1 MSINLTL
8 LLVMG
13 VLYAVGVFL
22 LLERSLT
29 RVLLGLMLL
38 ANATNILLL
47 TTGGYA
53 GLAPV
58 FNKDIP
64 STEYNDPL
72 PQAFI
77 LTSIVISF
85 AVTAF
90 MLSLIY
96 RSWLLSR
103 ADRIQVDREDIRV
116 AMQDLYDDEEDSEIP
131 IEVSDFHENNQP
143 LGKRETI
150 PGIRPK
156 RVTDAKGAVRAKQE
170 VHPESPAPKSARSGS
185 PGPKQPRQHKE
196 EKE

>member
-1 MSINLTL
+1 MSINVTL

-13 VLYAVGVFL
+13 VLYAVGLFL

-53 GLAPV
+53 GLAPI

-64 STEYNDPL
+64 SSEYNDPL

-103 ADRIQVDREDIRV
+103 ADHIQVDQEDIRV
-116 AMQDLYDDEEDSEIP
+116 AMQELYDDEEDSEIA

-156 RVTDAKGAVRAKQE
+156 RVTDALDAKRAEKDIHPKSPVLDKPE
-170 VHPESPAPKSARSGS
+170 VESPE
-185 PGPKQPRQHKE
+185 E

>member
-13 VLYAVGVFL
+13 VLYAVGLYL

-53 GLAPV
+53 GLAPI
-58 FNKDIP
+58 FSKDIP
-64 STEYNDPL
+64 SSEYNDPL

-103 ADRIQVDREDIRV
+103 ADHIQVDQEDLRV
-116 AMQDLYDDEEDSEIP
+116 AMQELYDDEEDSEIA

-150 PGIRPK
+150 PGIGPK
-156 RVTDAKGAVRAKQE
+156 RVNDSKAAASPQRE
-170 VHPESPAPKSARSGS
+170 IHPEA
-185 PGPKQPRQHKE
+185 PGPKKPKE
-196 EKE
+196 EKK

>member
-1 MSINLTL
+1 MSVNLTL

-13 VLYAVGVFL
+13 VLYAVGIYL

-38 ANATNILLL
+38 ANATNLLLL

-53 GLAPV
+53 GLAPI

-64 STEYNDPL
+64 PAEYNDPL

-85 AVTAF
+85 AVTSF

-103 ADRIQVDREDIRV
+103 ADHIQVDMEDIRV
-116 AMQDLYDDEEDSEIP
+116 AKQEIYDDEEDSEIAVE
-131 IEVSDFHENNQP
+131 ISDFHENDKP
-143 LGKRETI
+143 LEKRETV

-156 RVTDAKGAVRAKQE
+156 KASPTPELPGHESEAHPVT
-170 VHPESPAPKSARSGS
+170 PEKDN
-185 PGPKQPRQHKE
+185 E
-196 EKE
+196 

>member
-1 MSINLTL
+1 MNVNLTL
-8 LLVMG
+8 LIIMG
-13 VLYAVGVFL
+13 VFYAVGIYL

-38 ANATNILLL
+38 ANGTNILLL

-53 GLAPV
+53 GLAPI

-64 STEYNDPL
+64 SSEYNDPL

-96 RSWLLSR
+96 RSWLLSQ
-103 ADRIQVDREDIRV
+103 ADEIQDDLEDQRV
-116 AMQDLYDDEEDSEIP
+116 AVQDLYDDEEDSEIAM
-131 IEVSDFHENNQP
+131 EVSDFHDNTPTAGLPAIESRSEPVQTPVQNSAKASTQQS
-143 LGKRETI
+143 LTEQSSTKQGKE
-150 PGIRPK
+150 
-156 RVTDAKGAVRAKQE
+156 
-170 VHPESPAPKSARSGS
+170 
-185 PGPKQPRQHKE
+185 
-196 EKE
+196 

>member
-1 MSINLTL
+1 MSINMTL

-13 VLYAVGVFL
+13 VLYAIGIYL

-53 GLAPV
+53 GLAPI

-64 STEYNDPL
+64 ATEYNDPL

-96 RSWLLSR
+96 RSWLLSH
-103 ADRIQVDREDIRV
+103 ADVIQDDREDLRV
-116 AMQDLYDDEEDSEIP
+116 ASQDLFDVEEDSEIA
-131 IEVSDFHENNQP
+131 IEISDFHENDHP
-143 LGKRETI
+143 LESREMI
-150 PGIRPK
+150 PG
-156 RVTDAKGAVRAKQE
+156 VTLK
-170 VHPESPAPKSARSGS
+170 KSATAHNAHSRARHNAKPNAQPNAQPNAEPQAPEDRS
-185 PGPKQPRQHKE
+185 
-196 EKE
+196 

>member
-1 MSINLTL
+1 MSVNLTL
-8 LLVMG
+8 LTIMG
-13 VLYAVGVFL
+13 VLYAVGIYL

-29 RVLLGLMLL
+29 RILLGLMLL
-38 ANATNILLL
+38 ANATNLLLL

-53 GLAPV
+53 GLAPI

-64 STEYNDPL
+64 ATEYNDPL

-103 ADRIQVDREDIRV
+103 ADRIEIDIEDIRV
-116 AMQDLYDDEEDSEIP
+116 AKQEIYDDEEDSEIAV
-131 IEVSDFHENNQP
+131 EVSDFHENEQP
-143 LGKRETI
+143 LARRQTV
-150 PGIRPK
+150 PGIGPK
-156 RVTDAKGAVRAKQE
+156 KVVIIRAKTKKAK
-170 VHPESPAPKSARSGS
+170 PD
-185 PGPKQPRQHKE
+185 GPSVADKKG
-196 EKE
+196 KL

>member
-1 MSINLTL
+1 MNANLTL

-13 VLYAVGVFL
+13 VLYAVGIYL
-22 LLERSLT
+22 LLEKSLT

-64 STEYNDPL
+64 SGEYNDPL

-90 MLSLIY
+90 MLGLIY

-103 ADRIQVDREDIRV
+103 ADDIQVDLEDIRV
-116 AMQDLYDDEEDSEIP
+116 ATQGLYDDEEDSEIAVE
-131 IEVSDFHENNQP
+131 ISDFHENDQP

-150 PGIRPK
+150 PGIGPK
-156 RVTDAKGAVRAKQE
+156 RSEKPAK
-170 VHPESPAPKSARSGS
+170 PEKPSKPDK
-185 PGPKQPRQHKE
+185 PGKE
-196 EKE
+196 KA

>member
-1 MSINLTL
+1 MSVNLTL

-13 VLYAVGVFL
+13 VLYAVGIYL

-38 ANATNILLL
+38 ANATNLLLL

-53 GLAPV
+53 GLAPI

-64 STEYNDPL
+64 PAAYNDPL

-96 RSWLLSR
+96 RSWLLSK
-103 ADRIQVDREDIRV
+103 ADHIQVDMEDIRV
-116 AMQDLYDDEEDSEIP
+116 AKQEIYDDEEDSEIAVE
-131 IEVSDFHENNQP
+131 ISDFHENDQP
-143 LGKRETI
+143 LAKRETV
-150 PGIRPK
+150 PGIGPK
-156 RVTDAKGAVRAKQE
+156 KTAAAHGLTISE
-170 VHPESPAPKSARSGS
+170 NGVHPVTPEED
-185 PGPKQPRQHKE
+185 KE
-196 EKE
+196 

>member
-1 MSINLTL
+1 VSVNLTL
-8 LLVMG
+8 LLIMG
-13 VLYAVGVFL
+13 VLYAIGIYL

-38 ANATNILLL
+38 ANATNLLL
-47 TTGGYA
+47 LATGGYD
-53 GLAPV
+53 GLAPI
-58 FNKDIP
+58 FAKDIP
-64 STEYNDPL
+64 ATAYNDPL

-103 ADRIQVDREDIRV
+103 ADHIQDDREDRRV
-116 AMQDLYDDEEDSEIP
+116 ATQELFDAEEDSEIA

-143 LGKRETI
+143 AGSREMI
-150 PGIRPK
+150 PE
-156 RVTDAKGAVRAKQE
+156 VTLKKAAVHHA
-170 VHPESPAPKSARSGS
+170 V
-185 PGPKQPRQHKE
+185 KE
-196 EKE
+196 GGE

>member
-1 MSINLTL
+1 MSVNLTL

-13 VLYAVGVFL
+13 VLFAIGIYL

-38 ANATNILLL
+38 ANAVNLLL
-47 TTGGYA
+47 LATGGYA
-53 GLAPV
+53 GLAPI

-64 STEYNDPL
+64 AAEFNDPL

-103 ADRIQVDREDIRV
+103 ADHIQDDREDRRV
-116 AMQDLYDDEEDSEIP
+116 ATQDLFDAEEDSEIAV
-131 IEVSDFHENNQP
+131 EVSDFHENDHP
-143 LGKRETI
+143 AASREMI
-150 PGIRPK
+150 PGVTLKKTVRP
-156 RVTDAKGAVRAKQE
+156 GP
-170 VHPESPAPKSARSGS
+170 HPERTDNA
-185 PGPKQPRQHKE
+185 
-196 EKE
+196 

>member
-1 MSINLTL
+1 MSVNMTL

-13 VLYAVGVFL
+13 VLYAIGIYL

-47 TTGGYA
+47 TTGGYS
-53 GLAPV
+53 GLAPI

-64 STEYNDPL
+64 ATEFNDPL

-90 MLSLIY
+90 MLSMIY
-96 RSWLLSR
+96 RSWLLNR
-103 ADRIQVDREDIRV
+103 ADHIQDDQEDLRV
-116 AMQDLYDDEEDSEIP
+116 AKQDLFDLEEDSEIA
-131 IEVSDFHENNQP
+131 IETSDFHENNQP
-143 LGKRETI
+143 PESRETI
-150 PGIRPK
+150 PG
-156 RVTDAKGAVRAKQE
+156 V
-170 VHPESPAPKSARSGS
+170 
-185 PGPKQPRQHKE
+185 GPKKPQSANNTWE
-196 EKE
+196 G

>member
-1 MSINLTL
+1 MSVNLTL

-13 VLYAVGVFL
+13 VLYAVGIYL

-38 ANATNILLL
+38 TNATNLLLL

-53 GLAPV
+53 GLAPI

-64 STEYNDPL
+64 PEEFNDPL

-103 ADRIQVDREDIRV
+103 ADHIQVDREDIRV
-116 AMQDLYDDEEDSEIP
+116 AKQAVYDDEEDSEIA
-131 IEVSDFHENNQP
+131 IEVSDFHENNQSP
-143 LGKRETI
+143 EKRETI
-150 PGIRPK
+150 PGIGPRKVLPAQEAAGPDEK
-156 RVTDAKGAVRAKQE
+156 AHPVT
-170 VHPESPAPKSARSGS
+170 
-185 PGPKQPRQHKE
+185 PGKDKE
-196 EKE
+196 

>member
-1 MSINLTL
+1 MSVNLTL

-13 VLYAVGVFL
+13 VLYAVGIYL

-38 ANATNILLL
+38 ANATNLLLL

-53 GLAPV
+53 GLAPI
-58 FNKDIP
+58 FGQDIP
-64 STEYNDPL
+64 ATEYNDPL

-103 ADRIQVDREDIRV
+103 ADHIQVDSEDLRV
-116 AMQDLYDDEEDSEIP
+116 AMQELYDDEEDSEIAV
-131 IEVSDFHENNQP
+131 EVSDFHENVHP
-143 LGKRETI
+143 RGKRETV
-150 PGIRPK
+150 PGMGPLR
-156 RVTDAKGAVRAKQE
+156 TA
-170 VHPESPAPKSARSGS
+170 PAPLQPKDADKH
-185 PGPKQPRQHKE
+185 GPMKRALDKQGE
-196 EKE
+196 E

>member
-1 MSINLTL
+1 MSVNLTL

-13 VLYAVGVFL
+13 VLFAVGIYL

-29 RVLLGLMLL
+29 RVLLGLMML
-38 ANATNILLL
+38 ANATNLLLL

-53 GLAPV
+53 GSAPIYS
-58 FNKDIP
+58 KDMP
-64 STEYNDPL
+64 AEAYNDPL

-103 ADRIQVDREDIRV
+103 ADDIQVDREDLRV
-116 AMQDLYDDEEDSEIP
+116 AKQSLYDDEEDSEIP
-131 IEVSDFHENNQP
+131 IEVSDFHENTQP
-143 LGKRETI
+143 LERRETI
-150 PGIRPK
+150 PGLGTKRIRQLK
-156 RVTDAKGAVRAKQE
+156 AVTGDSGKDVATPRKG
-170 VHPESPAPKSARSGS
+170 
-185 PGPKQPRQHKE
+185 KE
-196 EKE
+196 

>member
-1 MSINLTL
+1 MSVNLTL

-13 VLYAVGVFL
+13 VLYALGIYL

-38 ANATNILLL
+38 ANATNLLLL

-53 GLAPV
+53 GLAPI
-58 FNKDIP
+58 FNKDTP
-64 STEYNDPL
+64 ATAYNDPL

-96 RSWLLSR
+96 RAWLLSR
-103 ADRIQVDREDIRV
+103 ADHIPVDLEDLRV
-116 AMQDLYDDEEDSEIP
+116 AKQSLYDDEEDSEIA
-131 IEVSDFHENNQP
+131 IEVSDFHENTQP

-150 PGIRPK
+150 PGMGPRRP
-156 RVTDAKGAVRAKQE
+156 RRA
-170 VHPESPAPKSARSGS
+170 
-185 PGPKQPRQHKE
+185 PGREGKE
-196 EKE
+196 